1 MSQPNFK
8 RLQQQPVGVTTLIP
22 PFVETIQG
30 IIQKVFDLA
39 ARQIN
44 PALVGKY

>member
-1 MSQPNFK
+1 VAKSSFA
-8 RLQQQPVGVTTLIP
+8 

-44 PALVGKY
+44 PALAGK